1 VTLTF
6 ALPLS
11 LFRTAAAC
19 LPRLL
24 RVDIA
29 SVSGIAVERVIRSG
43 VTAAGASA
51 TSVQFTLL
59 LPRGA
64 ASPSDGSGNGG
75 SVTPTASATPSAL
88 PSTGVAPSSLPSPSR
103 GAAPVSEAAAA
114 LFVRLQVVMGG
125 DSTFRD
131 GFRESIALTTEVLT
145 QFTGGGGGGNGTGNA
160 TAPIST
166 SLITSNVGAPTA
178 LVVEA
183 ALSTAP
189 IGAAVVGGSVVGGL
203 AAITLLAAVSHYL
216 FRPRSVYRVA
226 PDGGNAAADDHGGLD
241 HDKNVLGPGPVG
253 AGGTAVMITSATA
266 AAAGTVEA
274 VGTSV

>member
-145 QFTGGGGGGNGTGNA
+145 QFTGGGGGGGRNGTGNA

-166 SLITSNVGAPTA
+166 SLITSSVGLPATTTVTTPTRGIWWTGVIGGSVAGGAVA
-178 LVVEA
+178 LCIMACLLARNRRRSGKEQDVPPVSPPPA
-183 ALSTAP
+183 
-189 IGAAVVGGSVVGGL
+189 GAAVHGGGGDAGGL
-203 AAITLLAAVSHYL
+203 TTGDVEVG
-216 FRPRSVYRVA
+216 FR
-226 PDGGNAAADDHGGLD
+226 
-241 HDKNVLGPGPVG
+241 
-253 AGGTAVMITSATA
+253 
-266 AAAGTVEA
+266 
-274 VGTSV
+274 VGTQV